1 MANLFELTSSL
12 KYIHDHADELDE
24 QTLNDTLESIQEPLE
39 EKVDNIA
46 KLLKSL
52 DSDVKSF
59 KEEEKRLKERRQTIE
74 NNIKRIK
81 ERTEYDLK
89 TVGLSKVQ
97 GKTFTVSIQKNKVSV
112 NIPDETKVPEQYLV
126 PQPGKPNKK
135 EILEDLQNGDE
146 FDWAELVQTE
156 SLRVR

>member
-1 MANLFELTSSL
+1 MANLFELTSNF
-12 KYIHDHADELDE
+12 KYILDHADELDE

-52 DSDVKSF
+52 DSDVKTF

-81 ERTEYDLK
+81 KRTEYDLK
-89 TVGLSKVQ
+89 TVGLSKIQ

-112 NIPDETKVPEQYLV
+112 NIPDENKVPEQYLV

-146 FDWAELVQTE
+146 FDWAELIQTE
-156 SLRVR
+156 SLRIR

>member
-1 MANLFELTSSL
+1 MANLFKLTSNF
-12 KYIHDHADELDE
+12 KYILDHADEMDE

-52 DSDVKSF
+52 DSDVKTF

-81 ERTEYDLK
+81 KRTEYDLK
-89 TVGLSKVQ
+89 TVGLSKIQ

-112 NIPDETKVPEQYLV
+112 NIPDENKVPEQYLV

-146 FDWAELVQTE
+146 FDWAELIQTE
-156 SLRVR
+156 SLRIR

>member
-1 MANLFELTSSL
+1 MANLFELTSNF
-12 KYIHDHADELDE
+12 KYILDHADELDE

-39 EKVDNIA
+39 DKVDNIA

-52 DSDVKSF
+52 DSDVKTF

-81 ERTEYDLK
+81 KRTEYDLK
-89 TVGLSKVQ
+89 TVGLSKIQ

-112 NIPDETKVPEQYLV
+112 NIPDENKVPEQYLV

-146 FDWAELVQTE
+146 FDWAELIQTE
-156 SLRVR
+156 SLRIR

>member
-1 MANLFELTSSL
+1 MANLFELTSNF
-12 KYIHDHADELDE
+12 KYILDHADELDE

-52 DSDVKSF
+52 DSDVKTF

-89 TVGLSKVQ
+89 TVGISKVQ
-97 GKTFTVSIQKNKVSV
+97 GKTFTISIQKNKVSV
-112 NIPDETKVPEQYLV
+112 NIPDENKVPEQYLV

-146 FDWAELVQTE
+146 FDWAELIQTE
-156 SLRVR
+156 SLRIR